1 MTYDGKPFIVNGL
14 VRERARNA
22 GWGIAGAAG
31 LTALLLLA
39 APGEWISQQARAS
52 DNPDRLATLKHFT
65 KGTIT
70 KIEGDTYWVKLGS
83 GAEVKLPISKNTNMV
98 CPARPDEQDEIWQPR
113 QEPGSTGFRIGD
125 CPFQVGDVIKAET
138 TDIGT
143 VTFIRALDRSAP
155 TTTERLGLPQGYHGP
170 ILMPRE

>member
-1 MTYDGKPFIVNGL
+1 MKHDGKPLIVNGL
-14 VRERARNA
+14 RREWARNA
-22 GWGIAGAAG
+22 GWGIVGGTG
-31 LTALLLLA
+31 LAALLLLA
-39 APGEWISQQARAS
+39 APGESTLQQAQAS
-52 DNPDRLATLKHFT
+52 DISNTLKHVT

-83 GAEVKLPISKNTNMV
+83 GAEVKLPISKDTNMV
-98 CPARPDEQDEIWQPR
+98 CPARPDEQDELWQPK

-143 VTFIRALDRSAP
+143 VTFMRTLDRPAP
-155 TTTERLGLPQGYHGP
+155 TTTQRLGLPQEYHGP
-170 ILMPRE
+170 ILMPVER